1 MNLGIL
7 RGEGLLNKDVSLSLK
22 KKKKG
27 ISSSKKNWK
36 LSDTGALNYQEEKCL
51 VVGWEALESLS

>member
-1 MNLGIL
+1 MKIL
-7 RGEGLLNKDVSLSLK
+7 AYLE

-27 ISSSKKNWK
+27 ISSSKKNGK

>member
-1 MNLGIL
+1 MRDYSTKIL
-7 RGEGLLNKDVSLSLK
+7 AYVK

-27 ISSSKKNWK
+27 ISSSKKNGK
-36 LSDTGALNYQEEKCL
+36 LSDTGALNYQEEKFL